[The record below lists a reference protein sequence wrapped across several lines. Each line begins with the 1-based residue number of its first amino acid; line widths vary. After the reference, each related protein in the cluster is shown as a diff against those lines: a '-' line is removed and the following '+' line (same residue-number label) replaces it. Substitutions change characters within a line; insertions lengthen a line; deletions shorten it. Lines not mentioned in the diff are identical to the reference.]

1 MGRNRTSSKY
11 AAALR
16 IGVQKSLEYRFD
28 FFVGILSTL
37 FPVLIQLFIWMSI
50 YATGNTS
57 YFGYEFSQMLVY
69 VCVAGAVSKFV
80 VTGIENLI
88 NDDIHSGL
96 LAAFIVKPVNYIRMR
111 LMQVTGEKLISVFVM
126 ALFTVI
132 VLAVLHF
139 AAGFEI
145 VWLCVL
151 LFIPALLL
159 ATILHFL
166 IFLILSS
173 FAFWVTEVSSFF
185 HSIQIIVMVIS
196 GGVFP
201 VAVLGKWASGVSQ
214 VLPFSYTMNFPITV
228 LTGAN
233 TSQQMLFGFCMQLI
247 WIAVL
252 SVLAQILWRAGIR
265 RFVAVGG

>member
-1 MGRNRTSSKY
+1 MAQNKPMPKY
-11 AAALR
+11 NAALR

-37 FPVLIQLFIWMSI
+37 FPILIQLFVWTAI
-50 YATGNTS
+50 YASGNTA
-57 YFGYEFSQMLVY
+57 YFGYDYTQMLVY

-96 LAAFIVKPVNYIRMR
+96 LAAFIVKPVSYIRMR

-126 ALFTVI
+126 AVFTAI
-132 VLAVLHF
+132 VLTVLHF

-145 VWLCVL
+145 IWLCVL

-159 ATILHFL
+159 ATVLHFL
-166 IFLILSS
+166 IFLIISS
-173 FAFWVTEVSSFF
+173 LAFWFTEVSSFF
-185 HSIQIIVMVIS
+185 HSIQVIVMVIS

-201 VAVLGKWASGVSQ
+201 VAVLGKWAAQASQ

-233 TSQQMLFGFCMQLI
+233 SPEQMLSGFGVQII

-252 SVLAQILWRAGIR
+252 SVLAMALWRAGIK